1 MERSYRKGRQQ
12 IDNNIHAQGEQLT
25 LSHNRR
31 KRWYK
36 LMCILAGI
44 VVFCTVYALILPAIT
59 LTNATVSPGGSVTI
73 AVGETVTCMGSGG
86 NRNNWSVSP
95 ENYVDIE
102 TSGNNA
108 TITGSVAGTV
118 TVTHTY
124 TNKGATETFTIIV
137 TDTDSGGED
146 DESSIEKAA
155 NGYTVTVKGNQKI
168 LEGAELFVEEIAPD
182 AEENAE
188 YYSEVVKDMNASTFD
203 FMKMYHIYLSKDGGA
218 TEYDPSADE
227 ALSNT
232 NINLQVTITYD
243 TAPEGWPAGNGNLYV
258 GHYKKVG
265 NTIEN
270 KGFTDAEGIK
280 RIKVSG
286 NSITFH
292 IKSFSVITMA
302 APTGAADTDTDIT
315 QGADGTY
322 GESLAQSA
330 KNDWQIVSGGYEG
343 NSESNKTLSD
353 DGIVRVQKNV
363 VPTDKENEFLIY
375 LSIDKKVS
383 WEELIGN
390 SDLVLTS
397 SGKYKTVGEIVTG
410 SVAGNAGE
418 ISPIAS
424 ETGQN
429 EHTATVTFTR
439 NGETVKT
446 ITQKYYGP
454 TPNCSNGTGLLKL
467 TIGNNIKYVVASTG
481 VNLHEDENGSGV
493 KLTYTVPLDSLES
506 TLDFADFTITYD
518 GVSDTMGDCIKYDS
532 TYTLVGDYKTAP
544 AYETST
550 STLSWTPVGKAGL
563 SPVYTDGTKI
573 TGWYLNS
580 AELVYKVKLDVTK
593 EGFQSAAEYLTNP
606 TSEND
611 KPYATNGTTTLSYHW
626 TGEDANAR
634 STTFTSPQVRGL
646 LYDVSFEKVDANDTS
661 TKLSGAEFELKDS
674 SGTVYSITE
683 TDEKGVYKASNLPY
697 GTYTLTETKAPDGY
711 SLDDENSTWEI
722 TLSYTD
728 DKDSVAQDTSTPANM
743 IYTENNNLDGV
754 WQITNEKKNIYVDII
769 KTDMSYEALNGAT
782 FSIYDTDPSA
792 EGAAPM
798 EKYTNISVGEDGTI
812 ADNML
817 LENDKT
823 YYLVENKAPD
833 GYKLPVEN
841 VALTVNM
848 DVLSGEDEDT
858 GTTQG
863 NEIFPISATGGSGKI
878 NISKETQTI
887 GDDETETMAVYVI
900 KIPNSPGVILPSTG
914 GTGTLPYT
922 LGGAGLV
929 LAAALMYGYSMRR
942 KRERRLM

>member
-1 MERSYRKGRQQ
+1 M
-12 IDNNIHAQGEQLT
+12 DNNIHAQGEQLT

-59 LTNATVSPGGSVTI
+59 LTNATVNPGDSATI
-73 AVGETVTCMGSGG
+73 AVGETVTCVGSGG
-86 NRNNWSVSP
+86 NRNTWSVSP

-137 TDTDSGGED
+137 TDTDSGGDD
-146 DESSIEKAA
+146 DESSIEKVADQ

-203 FMKMYHIYLSKDGGA
+203 FMKMYHIYLSKDGGT

-227 ALSNT
+227 TLSNT

-243 TAPEGWPAGNGNLYV
+243 TAPEGWPTGNGNLYV
-258 GHYKKVG
+258 GHYKKEGSSIV
-265 NTIEN
+265 N
-270 KGFTDAEGIK
+270 KGFTDGDSIK

-292 IKSFSVITMA
+292 INSFSVITMA

-315 QGADGTY
+315 PGTDGTY
-322 GESLAQSA
+322 GESLVQSA
-330 KNDWQIVSGGYEG
+330 KNSWQIVSGGYEG
-343 NSESNKTLSD
+343 NAVANKTVST
-353 DGIVRVQKNV
+353 DGLVRVQKNV

-383 WEELIGN
+383 WEEVIGN
-390 SDLVLTS
+390 SNLVVTTS
-397 SGKYKTVGEIVTG
+397 GGYKEKDIGTIITDVNGK
-410 SVAGNAGE
+410 SGE
-418 ISPIAS
+418 ISPVS
-424 ETGQN
+424 SGTSLN
-429 EHTATVTFTR
+429 EYTATVTLTR
-439 NGETVKT
+439 NGQEIDT
-446 ITQKYYGP
+446 ITQKYYG
-454 TPNCSNGTGLLKL
+454 TVPNCSNGTGFLKL
-467 TIGNNIKYVVASTG
+467 TIGNSIKYVIASVS
-481 VNLHEDENGSGV
+481 VNLHEDGGGSGGA
-493 KLTYTVPLDSLES
+493 LTYTVPID
-506 TLDFADFTITYD
+506 TLTNSGFDFADFTVAYD
-518 GVSDTMGDCIKYDS
+518 GVSDTMGDYIEYDS
-532 TYTLVGDYKTAP
+532 VKAGDYQNAP
-544 AYETST
+544 TYDSATSI
-550 STLSWTPVGKAGL
+550 LSWTPVEKAGL

-593 EGFQSAAEYLTNP
+593 DSFQSAAEYLTDQ
-606 TSEND
+606 TKTD
-611 KPYATNGTTTLSYHW
+611 YPYKTNETTTLSYHW
-626 TGEDANAR
+626 SGEGVNAR
-634 STTFTSPQVRGL
+634 NTNFTSPQVRGL
-646 LYDVSFEKVDANDTS
+646 LYDVSFDKVDANDES
-661 TKLSGAEFELKDS
+661 IKLEGAEFGLKDS

-697 GTYTLTETKAPDGY
+697 GTYTLTETKAPEGY

-728 DKDSVAQDTSTPANM
+728 DSTEVAQDKSTPDNM
-743 IYTENNNLDGV
+743 IYTGNNGSAGA

-769 KTDMSYEALNGAT
+769 KTDMSYKALNGAT
-782 FSIYDTDPSA
+782 FSIYDTDPSV
-792 EGAAPM
+792 EGAKPM
-798 EKYTNISVGEDGTI
+798 DGCGELSANEFGVIVD
-812 ADNML
+812 DML
-817 LENDKT
+817 LENGKT
-823 YYLVENKAPD
+823 YYLVETKAPD
-833 GYKLPVEN
+833 GYKLPTEN
-841 VALTVNM
+841 VMLTVDM
-848 DVLSGEDEDT
+848 SVLSGEEEAT
-858 GTTQG
+858 GDAGSGTG
-863 NEIFPISATGGSGKI
+863 ADGSNEILPISATGGSGKI

-887 GDDETETMAVYVI
+887 GDDETEATVYVI

-942 KRERRLM
+942 RKRERRLM

>member
-1 MERSYRKGRQQ
+1 M
-12 IDNNIHAQGEQLT
+12 DNNIHAQGEQLT

-59 LTNATVSPGGSVTI
+59 LTNATVSPGGSATI

-137 TDTDSGGED
+137 TDTDSGGDD
-146 DESSIEKAA
+146 DESSIEKVADQ

-188 YYSEVVKDMNASTFD
+188 YYSAAVSDMKASDFD
-203 FMKMYHIYLSKDGGA
+203 FMKMYHIYLSKDGGT

-227 ALSNT
+227 ALNNT

-270 KGFTDAEGIK
+270 KGFTDGDSIK

-292 IKSFSVITMA
+292 INSFSVITMA
-302 APTGAADTDTDIT
+302 APTGTSDTDTDIT
-315 QGADGTY
+315 PGAGGTY

-330 KNDWQIVSGGYEG
+330 KNSWQIVSGVYEG
-343 NSESNKTLSD
+343 NAVANKTVST
-353 DGIVRVQKNV
+353 DGLVRVQKNV

-383 WEELIGN
+383 WEEVIGN
-390 SDLVLTS
+390 SNLVVTTS
-397 SGKYKTVGEIVTG
+397 GGYKEKDIGTIITDVN
-410 SVAGNAGE
+410 GNSGE
-418 ISPIAS
+418 ISPVS
-424 ETGQN
+424 SGTSLN
-429 EHTATVTFTR
+429 EYTATVTLTR
-439 NGETVKT
+439 NGQEIDT
-446 ITQKYYGP
+446 ITQKYYG
-454 TPNCSNGTGLLKL
+454 TVPNCSNGTGFLKL
-467 TIGNNIKYVVASTG
+467 TIGNSIKYVIASVS
-481 VNLHEDENGSGV
+481 VNLHEDGSGSGGA
-493 KLTYTVPLDSLES
+493 LTYTVPID
-506 TLDFADFTITYD
+506 TLTNSGFDFADYTVTYD
-518 GVSDTMGDCIKYDS
+518 GVSDTMGDYIEYDS
-532 TYTLVGDYKTAP
+532 VKAGDYKDAP
-544 AYETST
+544 TYDSAT
-550 STLSWTPVGKAGL
+550 STLSWTPVEKAGL
-563 SPVYTDGTKI
+563 SPVYTDDTKI

-593 EGFQSAAEYLTNP
+593 EGFQSVAEYLIDKTKTDYPYNTN
-606 TSEND
+606 E
-611 KPYATNGTTTLSYHW
+611 TTTLSYHW
-626 TGEDANAR
+626 RGEAASDR
-634 STTFTSPQVRGL
+634 STNFTSPQVRGL
-646 LYDVSFEKVDANDTS
+646 LYDVSFDKVDANDTS

-674 SGTVYSITE
+674 SGTYSIT

-728 DKDSVAQDTSTPANM
+728 DKDSVAQDTSNQANM
-743 IYTENNNLDGV
+743 IYTGNNNSAGV

-769 KTDMSYEALNGAT
+769 KTDMSYKALNGAT
-782 FSIYDTDPSA
+782 FSIYDTDPSV
-792 EGAAPM
+792 EGAELM
-798 EKYTNISVGEDGTI
+798 EKYTNISVGENGII
-812 ADNML
+812 ADDML
-817 LENDKT
+817 LENGKT
-823 YYLVENKAPD
+823 YYLVETKAPD
-833 GYKLPVEN
+833 GYKLPTEN
-841 VALTVNM
+841 VMLTVDM
-848 DVLSGEDEDT
+848 SVLSGEEEAT
-858 GTTQG
+858 GDAGSGTG
-863 NEIFPISATGGSGKI
+863 ADGSNEIFPISATGGSGKI

-887 GDDETETMAVYVI
+887 GDDETETTAVYVI

-914 GTGTLPYT
+914 GSGTLPYT

>member
-1 MERSYRKGRQQ
+1 M
-12 IDNNIHAQGEQLT
+12 DNNIHAQGEQLT

-59 LTNATVSPGGSVTI
+59 LTNATVSPGGSATI
-73 AVGETVTCMGSGG
+73 AIGETVTCNG
-86 NRNNWSVSP
+86 
-95 ENYVDIE
+95 
-102 TSGNNA
+102 TSGNKDEWSASPAGLVTIGTGDDGTA
-108 TITGSVAGTV
+108 TITGVAAGTA
-118 TVTHTY
+118 TVTHKY
-124 TNKGATETFTIIV
+124 KGNQTETFTITV
-137 TDTDSGGED
+137 TGTDSGGDD

-155 NGYTVTVKGNQKI
+155 NEDGYTVTVKGNQKI
-168 LEGAELFVEEIAPD
+168 LEGAELFVEEIDP
-182 AEENAE
+182 AEDGENAE
-188 YYSEVVKDMNASTFD
+188 YYSAAVSDMKASTFD
-203 FMKMYHIYLSKDGGA
+203 FMKMYHIYLSKDGGT

-243 TAPEGWPAGNGNLYV
+243 TAPEGWPTGNGNLYV

-270 KGFTDAEGIK
+270 KGFTDAQGIK
-280 RIKVSG
+280 QIKVSG

-292 IKSFSVITMA
+292 INSFSVITMA
-302 APTGAADTDTDIT
+302 APTGAADTDTDIIP
-315 QGADGTY
+315 GNGGTY
-322 GESLAQSA
+322 GESLVQSA
-330 KNDWQIVSGGYEG
+330 KNSWQIVSGGYEG
-343 NSESNKTLSD
+343 NAVANKTVST
-353 DGIVRVQKNV
+353 DGLVRVQKNV

-383 WEELIGN
+383 WEEVIGSSN
-390 SDLVLTS
+390 LLVTTS
-397 SGKYKTVGEIVTG
+397 GSYKTIGESYSSIH
-410 SVAGNAGE
+410 GNYGE
-418 ISPIAS
+418 VSPIYS
-424 ETGQN
+424 ESAKN
-429 EHTATVTFTR
+429 EYTATVTLTR
-439 NGETVKT
+439 NGTVIDT
-446 ITQKYYGP
+446 ITQQYYGTVP
-454 TPNCSNGTGLLKL
+454 KCSNATGFLEL
-467 TIGNNIKYVVASTG
+467 TIGNSTYYVVASTS
-481 VNLHEDENGSGV
+481 VNLHDDSSGSGGA
-493 KLTYTVPLDSLES
+493 LTYTVPLESLES
-506 TLDFADFTITYD
+506 KFDFADYTVTYD
-518 GVSDTMGDCIKYDS
+518 GVSDTMGDYIKYDS
-532 TYTLVGDYKTAP
+532 TYTPVGNYKTAP

-550 STLSWTPVGKAGL
+550 STLLWTPVEKAGL
-563 SPVYTDGTKI
+563 SPVYTDDTKI

-593 EGFQSAAEYLTNP
+593 DDFQSAAEYLTDQ
-606 TSEND
+606 TKTDS
-611 KPYATNGTTTLSYHW
+611 PYDTNAAATLSYHW

-634 STTFTSPQVRGL
+634 RTTFTSPQVRGL
-646 LYDVSFEKVDANDTS
+646 LYDVSFDKVDANDTS

-674 SGTVYSITE
+674 SGTVYRITE
-683 TDEKGVYKASNLPY
+683 TDEKGIYKASNLPY
-697 GTYTLTETKAPDGY
+697 GTYTLMETKAPDGY

-728 DKDSVAQDTSTPANM
+728 DKDSVAQDTSNQANM
-743 IYTENNNLDGV
+743 IYTGNNNPDGV

-798 EKYTNISVGEDGTI
+798 ADYGELSANEFGVI

-823 YYLVENKAPD
+823 YYLVETKAPD
-833 GYKLPVEN
+833 GYKLPTEN
-841 VALTVNM
+841 VTLTVNM
-848 DVLSGEDEDT
+848 SVLSDEEEAT
-858 GTTQG
+858 GDAGSGTNADGG
-863 NEIFPISATGGSGKI
+863 NEILPIIASGGSGEV
-878 NISKETQTI
+878 NISKEKQTI
-887 GDDETETMAVYVI
+887 GDDETETTVYVI